1 MACEV
6 RSMNKFRSA
15 IFGGDAPAPGGPLVS
30 EKRGHDT
37 DGDNLASVAVPRD
50 AARTADHR
58 DDDRH
63 RLVQKTASV
72 RFQRKTHLVDLI
84 NLSGGGAM
92 IGSDIKPRLWDRVDL
107 ILGEG
112 GAIECAV
119 RWIRGDRIGLEFA
132 HETRIDC
139 APEQRDAVLLEVIR
153 RSFPEIC
160 LAETSPPLEKESNEA
175 DDSRRAAHR
184 HPLIWNGQILWQH
197 DSHNV
202 RLRNIS
208 ASGALIDTAIDFP
221 SGAELLLDLGE
232 GRQLFANVG
241 WSRTGQA
248 GLVFRNPFDLSKLAG
263 VRPQIAAGPPQP
275 RTHAAIETHASPWAE
290 EWQRSSLEELRSEL
304 EGFMKR

>member
-1 MACEV
+1 
-6 RSMNKFRSA
+6 MNKLRSA
-15 IFGGDAPAPGGPLVS
+15 IFGGDASAPGGPLVS
-30 EKRGHDT
+30 KKRGQ
-37 DGDNLASVAVPRD
+37 DGKSENLASLAVPRE
-50 AARTADHR
+50 AARTANHR

-63 RLVQKTASV
+63 RLVHETASI
-72 RFQRKTHLVDLI
+72 RFKRKTHLVDLI

-92 IGSDIKPRLWDRVDL
+92 IGSDIKPRLWDRIDL

-139 APEQRDAVLLEVIR
+139 APEQRDAVLLEVMR

-160 LAETSPPLEKESNEA
+160 LAVTSPPVEA
-175 DDSRRAAHR
+175 APAAAEDSRRAAHR

-197 DSHNV
+197 DSHTV

-208 ASGALIDTAIDFP
+208 ESGALIDTDVDFP
-221 SGAELLLDLGE
+221 TGAEVMLDLGE

-248 GLVFRNPFDLSKLAG
+248 GLVFRNAFDLSKLAG
-263 VRPQIAAGPPQP
+263 VRPRVAESAPQP
-275 RTHAAIETHASPWAE
+275 SRPAAIATQASPWAE

-304 EGFMKR
+304 EGFMRH

>member
-1 MACEV
+1 
-6 RSMNKFRSA
+6 MNKFRSA
-15 IFGGDAPAPGGPLVS
+15 IFGGDAPAPGSPLVS
-30 EKRGHDT
+30 EKRDHDT
-37 DGDNLASVAVPRD
+37 DGDNLASIAVPRD

-63 RLVQKTASV
+63 RLVQETASV

-119 RWIRGDRIGLEFA
+119 RWIREDRIGLEFA
-132 HETRIDC
+132 HETRLDC
-139 APEQRDAVLLEVIR
+139 APEQRDAVLLEVIQ

-160 LAETSPPLEKESNEA
+160 GAAPPPPVEQESA
-175 DDSRRAAHR
+175 ATDSRRAAHR
-184 HPLIWNGQILWQH
+184 HPLIWNGRILWQH
-197 DSHNV
+197 DSHDV

-221 SGAELLLDLGE
+221 IGAELLLDLGE

-248 GLVFRNPFDLSKLAG
+248 GLVFRNPFDLSKLAE
-263 VRPQIAAGPPQP
+263 VRPQIAEKPLQP
-275 RTHAAIETHASPWAE
+275 RSHAPIATQPSPWAE